1 MNKCIAIRLFVVILA
16 VAIIYTVG
24 FNIGNRFGSSDYH
37 NSYMRRV
44 QFELTQLRDL
54 IESRDQLAALSRVD
68 LIQQLAQKAGNPDRF
83 AEVINNINTIR
94 QQPYRYPPE
103 TIAGKINEIIRDEL
117 VPRPSRFSLDDALVG
132 KLGANGM
139 NVIDVLERIGYEFGI
154 FMPISEFVTADE
166 DGGMVVAEN
175 LSGRDLVRMT
185 IEITA
190 SKPFWP
196 VDGNSKQQNTTE

>member
-1 MNKCIAIRLFVVILA
+1 MTKFIAIRLLIGFLA
-16 VAIIYTVG
+16 VAIIYSVG
-24 FNIGNRFGSSDYH
+24 FNLGDRFGSSDYH
-37 NSYMRRV
+37 NSYMRRF

-68 LIQQLAQKAGNPDRF
+68 LIQQLAEKAGNPDRF
-83 AEVINNINTIR
+83 AEALNDLNTIR

-103 TIAGKINEIIRDEL
+103 SIAAKINEIIRDEL
-117 VPRPSRFSLDDALVG
+117 VPRPYPFSLDDTLVG

-139 NVIDVLERIGYEFGI
+139 NVIDILERIGYEFGI
-154 FMPISEFVTADE
+154 FMPIDEFVTADE
-166 DGGMVVAEN
+166 NGRMVVSEK
-175 LSGRDLVRMT
+175 LSGRDLVSMV

-196 VDGNSKQQNTTE
+196 VDGDSK